1 MIQHSVKPAIQRL
14 TFLLIAVVITVLF
27 RASGNPPQAPGQ
39 INSTGQ
45 TGSSVSQESVSS
57 ATVSEPVD
65 TRPEYIMRGKYKL
78 NAKYTDLLL
87 VNGKNPL
94 PSDYNVEERLTTIK
108 QKYREPGYDL
118 DQINKKVYPYLRAMC
133 EAAEADGV
141 HLAVCS
147 PYRSYEI
154 QEVLYNRQVDIQIA
168 NGLKPKAARRK
179 AATIVARPG
188 TSEHQTGLA
197 CDFIKADDVFE
208 TMPAF
213 RWLQKNAADY
223 GFIMRYPK
231 EKESIT
237 GVIYEAWHYRF
248 VGIYKAQ
255 EIKETGLCLEE
266 YLEQYSS

>member
-1 MIQHSVKPAIQRL
+1 MSQHSVIRRL
-14 TFLLIAVVITVLF
+14 TFLLITAVFAVIFCVSCTPLK
-27 RASGNPPQAPGQ
+27 APD
-39 INSTGQ
+39 Q
-45 TGSSVSQESVSS
+45 TESADPTDSSVSQKSVSS
-57 ATVSEPVD
+57 DTVSEPVD
-65 TRPEYIMRGKYKL
+65 TRPEYVKRGKFKL

-87 VNGKNPL
+87 VNGENPL
-94 PSDYNVEERLTTIK
+94 PDDYNVEERLTTIK

-179 AATIVARPG
+179 AATIVAKPG

-213 RWLQKNAADY
+213 QWLQENAADY

-231 EKESIT
+231 EKEAIT
-237 GVIYEAWHYRF
+237 GVIYESWHYRF

-266 YLEQYSS
+266 YLEQYGS